1 MEKKKGFEKKS
12 NEVEVEV
19 EFSEQKDEEDKVV
32 LDEEEGP
39 SEKTKILKKQKNQKD
54 LILFLEKVK
63 KTVVLVYQ

>member
-1 MEKKKGFEKKS
+1 MEKKKEFEKKS
-12 NEVEVEV
+12 NGVEVEVEV

-39 SEKTKILKKQKNQKD
+39 SEKTKILKNQKD

>member
-12 NEVEVEV
+12 NEVE
-19 EFSEQKDEEDKVV
+19 FSEQKVEEDKVV
-32 LDEEEGP
+32 LDEEEEGP